1 MPLKISF
8 QCHSL
13 PVTQRNC
20 GSLHIFM
27 FSMIE
32 TMMPRL
38 ISLLSPPNLQV
49 APPNKR
55 VKASATC
62 WHVLLILLRVFITSS
77 VQFSHSVVSESLR
90 LYGRQH
96 TRLPCPSPAP
106 RACSNSCPLSQ
117 WCHPIIPSSVVPFS
131 CLQSCPASGFFQWV
145 SSLHQ
150 VAKVLELQQQFFQWT
165 FRIDFF

>member
-106 RACSNSCPLSQ
+106 RACSNSCPLSW

-150 VAKVLELQQQFFQWT
+150 VV
-165 FRIDFF
+165 